1 MSNVRD
7 YFNQAY
13 STKQANEHEWVAGT
27 ASPELIDLVWRKVI
41 PTGSEVLEVGCGIG
55 TESVFLS
62 VRGMKVTGID
72 ISSSAIEKAQKLAEV
87 YNVKPQFSVE
97 DVINLPFEDNSF
109 DTVCD
114 QGCFHHLTDEERK
127 EYTKEIS
134 RVLKKDGLLILRCF
148 SDAIPGGP
156 QPRRIKSDEL
166 IQTLQNDFILEE
178 LKRVLSFST
187 EQRDSPLGWS
197 SIWVKRQ

>member
-1 MSNVRD
+1 MSNVRE

-197 SIWVKRQ
+197 SIWVKR

>member
-62 VRGMKVTGID
+62 VRGMKVSGID

-197 SIWVKRQ
+197 SIWVKR